1 MTIQEEIEDILNKE
15 FSPTFLNVVNNS
27 HLHKGHSGDDGSG
40 NTHFLVEIDTY
51 VFRKYNR
58 LECHRMVYKSLS
70 NIVNSRIHSL
80 EVVIKKPT

>member
-40 NTHFLVEIDTY
+40 NTHFLVEIDTD
-51 VFRKYNR
+51 VFKKYNR
-58 LECHRMVYKSLS
+58 LECHRMVYKSL
-70 NIVNSRIHSL
+70 NDIVNDRIHSL
-80 EVVIKKPT
+80 EISILRPT